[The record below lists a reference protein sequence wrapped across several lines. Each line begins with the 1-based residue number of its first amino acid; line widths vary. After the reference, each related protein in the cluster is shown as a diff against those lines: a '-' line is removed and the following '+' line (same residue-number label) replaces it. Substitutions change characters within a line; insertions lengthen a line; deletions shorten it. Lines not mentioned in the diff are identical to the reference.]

1 MNDYANS
8 LTALID
14 RLHVR
19 CSTAPCDEEQEIVSK
34 AAILLGFECPVQ
46 YPDLWN
52 ALGAHAYE
60 SAAYRLLPDWDEINM
75 DRLTDGTFSVTVFR
89 TDGHD
94 EGGQAATL
102 ALALTEAALA
112 HKLSTIEV
120 VA

>member
-1 MNDYANS
+1 MNDYTNS

-34 AAILLGFECPVQ
+34 AAILLGFECAML

-52 ALGAHAYE
+52 AIGAHAYE
-60 SAAYRLLPDWDEINM
+60 SAAYRLLPDWDEINI
-75 DRLTDGTFSVTVFR
+75 DRLTDGTFAVTVFR
-89 TDGHD
+89 TDGHK
-94 EGGQAATL
+94 EGGEAATL

-112 HKLSTIEV
+112 HKLDTIPEAV
-120 VA
+120 

>member
-8 LTALID
+8 LTGLID

-34 AAILLGFECPVQ
+34 AAILLGFEDAIQ

-60 SAAYRLLPDWDEINM
+60 SAAHRLLPDWDRIDI
-75 DRLTDGTFSVTVFR
+75 DRQSDGGYAVTVYPVGEQSQ
-89 TDGHD
+89 D
-94 EGGQAATL
+94 GQAVTL

-112 HKLSTIEV
+112 LKLATLPEV
-120 VA
+120 A